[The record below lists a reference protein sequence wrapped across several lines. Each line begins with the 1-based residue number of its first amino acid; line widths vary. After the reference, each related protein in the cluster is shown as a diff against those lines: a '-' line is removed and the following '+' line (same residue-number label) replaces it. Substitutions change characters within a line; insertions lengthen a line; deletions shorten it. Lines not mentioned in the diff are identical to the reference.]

1 MVSQPGNADALIK
14 TALDAG
20 ATLLKPA
27 TKTLWGYGGVLQAPD
42 GTIIKI
48 ATSAKK
54 NTTPVTPDFDEFVLL
69 LGVQDVKATKQYYT
83 DRGLNVGRSFG
94 SKYVEFTSDAGHIK
108 LALYKRRALAKDA
121 GVPDEGTGSHR
132 LVLSGT
138 AGPCNDPDDFIWEAG
153 TNSPLTRHHLNEATP
168 SQSTEQR
175 RHHHPYVRQP
185 TGPGPTSAWTPRRVA
200 DPGPAFVGGMAV
212 ITGVTASRSA
222 ALLTRCPRATGPS
235 PG

>member
-1 MVSQPGNADALIK
+1 MVRKRSVFEKRRPPPHAYRRRHEPHRRRHPGSGRPRGRHPLLLHRPRTRLTAPAPARDALIK

-69 LGVQDVKATKQYYT
+69 LGVQDVTTTKQYYT

-94 SKYVEFTSDAGHIK
+94 SKYVEFTTDAGHI
-108 LALYKRRALAKDA
+108 
-121 GVPDEGTGSHR
+121 T
-132 LVLSGT
+132 
-138 AGPCNDPDDFIWEAG
+138 
-153 TNSPLTRHHLNEATP
+153 
-168 SQSTEQR
+168 
-175 RHHHPYVRQP
+175 
-185 TGPGPTSAWTPRRVA
+185 
-200 DPGPAFVGGMAV
+200 
-212 ITGVTASRSA
+212 
-222 ALLTRCPRATGPS
+222 
-235 PG
+235 